1 MEERGAKSS
10 LLVTGIFLLVLLV
23 LAAILRPN
31 KDTSRT
37 DRTLTSTGSST
48 PPVARVVADAE
59 SLAQPS
65 TQIMLPPP
73 NRGSAAVPKARVIE
87 EDAPEM
93 PKEKKRQQ
101 ILTNCKLKPDVS
113 NDGDSFSVLTRS
125 GEYRFSLYFI
135 DAPDINFGT
144 LQDMKNHSA
153 YFGNLSEE
161 NLRTV
166 SRDAQQYVAKL
177 LQNRKFDVVT
187 RWERA
192 PEESPNREVTCR
204 AFICFRDDEG
214 RVVNLAALLVEQ
226 GLATICATN
235 ETLPDGTAAD
245 NYITKL
251 QKVEEVAY
259 NQHRGAWYYQSAA
272 GSVTPVRYRTR

>member
-1 MEERGAKSS
+1 MEERGAKFS

-23 LAAILRPN
+23 LAAIFRPN
-31 KDTSRT
+31 TDTSRT
-37 DRTLTSTGSST
+37 DRNLTSSGTT
-48 PPVARVVADAE
+48 PPPVARTVGETEMVTA
-59 SLAQPS
+59 PS
-65 TQIMLPPP
+65 TQTMLPPP
-73 NRGSAAVPKARVIE
+73 KRGTAAVPKARVV
-87 EDAPEM
+87 EDVAPEM
-93 PKEKKRQQ
+93 PKEKTRQQ
-101 ILTNCKLKPDVS
+101 ILTNCKLKPDIS

-153 YFGNLSEE
+153 YFGDLSEE

-166 SRDAQQYVAKL
+166 SRDAQQYVAKV

-214 RVVNLAALLVEQ
+214 RVVNLASLLVEQ

-235 ETLPDGTAAD
+235 ESLPDGTDAD
-245 NYITKL
+245 RYITKL
-251 QKVEEVAY
+251 QKVEELAY
-259 NQHRGAWYYQSAA
+259 NQHRGAWYFQSAV